1 MKKQLLIAGM
11 FTMFL
16 GTIAGAQAQTASV
29 SIGGSVA
36 KPFKVDAAVIAS
48 MKKVETTVKGH
59 DGKEHHYS
67 GVSLYE
73 LLAKAE
79 FAPGNLLKGKTM
91 TKYVLVSAADD
102 YQVVVAIPEFDP
114 AFTDEVIV
122 LADHEDGKALPAEAG
137 PFRLV
142 VPADKKPAR
151 SVMKVTK
158 IDVMD
163 ARKP

>member
-1 MKKQLLIAGM
+1 MKEKLLVAVIFAL
-11 FTMFL
+11 FL
-16 GTIAGAQAQTASV
+16 GATVTAQAQTPGV
-29 SIGGSVA
+29 TIGGSVGNS
-36 KPFKVDAAVIAS
+36 FKLDAAVMSS

-73 LLAKAE
+73 ILAKAE

-91 TKYVLVSAADD
+91 TKFVLVTAEDD
-102 YQVVVAIPEFDP
+102 YQVVLAIPELDP
-114 AFTDEVIV
+114 AFTDQVIV
-122 LADHEDGKALPAEAG
+122 LADQEDGKALPAEAA

-151 SVMKVTK
+151 SVMKVKK
-158 IDVMD
+158 IEVLD
-163 ARKP
+163 ARKT